1 MREIDSKELKNIQL
15 SILDA
20 VDSFCKENDINYW
33 LDCGTLLG
41 AIRHKGYIP
50 WDDDLDIG
58 MLRSDYDKFI
68 SSFNSASDKYKVY
81 SYENDNTFYYPHAK
95 VLDTETVLYEPD
107 KNGNKLSVNIDLFVY
122 DEAKNQ
128 KDASRRYRA
137 RDIYRLLHTQQS
149 FKYTPKGNIIKC
161 LGVYFT
167 RFISKL
173 FPKGYF
179 IKKMVCNSKK
189 YVGKNLPFVANF
201 TSYSKILCKKEIFS
215 EFVEVD
221 FEDKKYMVPK
231 GYDEWLRSFYG
242 DYMQLPPEEKRVS
255 HHKFEAYVED

>member
-1 MREIDSKELKNIQL
+1 MREINSEELKKIQL
-15 SILDA
+15 CILDE
-20 VDSFCKENDINYW
+20 VDAFCREKKINYW
-33 LDCGTLLG
+33 VTAGTLLG

-50 WDDDLDIG
+50 WDDDIDIG

-68 SSFNSASDKYKVY
+68 LNFNNVSDKYKVY

-95 VLDTETVLYEPD
+95 VLDTQTVLYEPD

-128 KDASRRYRA
+128 QDANKRYFA
-137 RDIYRLLHTQQS
+137 RDLYRTFHLQQN
-149 FKYTPKGNIIKC
+149 FKYVPKGNIFKC
-161 LGVYFT
+161 LAVYFV

-179 IKKMVCNSKK
+179 MKKIVENSKK
-189 YVGKNLPFVANF
+189 QIGKNLPYIANF
-201 TSYSKILCKKEIFS
+201 TAWSRFLCKKEIFT
-215 EFVEVD
+215 EFIEVE
-221 FEDKKYMVPK
+221 FEGRKYMAPK
-231 GYDEWLRSFYG
+231 NYDTWLKCFYT